1 MRCSSL
7 ATRINAIIV
16 FFLLRLAAGA
26 LGFFQHLIQHKR
38 KKTSF
43 PTFVGVGRDWSIPS
57 WSCIYVSSRFPFFLS
72 LSLPSLSDIIFS
84 SSFFF
89 SIYPRTRRE
98 RTNERKR
105 VPTIEK
111 YISTPGWQL
120 GQYRWPRNCLSKKK
134 KGKKTFSPLSFFLQH
149 RYIYRGKK
157 KKPPSALFQLR
168 AHSWNCCCCCTT
180 PWLFIPEPFPE
191 TSNDLKPHWYFLL
204 LFFLFF
210 YFSFLAPYVF

>member
-7 ATRINAIIV
+7 ATRINAIIL
-16 FFLLRLAAGA
+16 FFLLRLAAAGA

-72 LSLPSLSDIIFS
+72 LSPLSIWYYIFFF
-84 SSFFF
+84 FFF

-105 VPTIEK
+105 ASCTRDWEI
-111 YISTPGWQL
+111 YINPRLAARAISLATQL
-120 GQYRWPRNCLSKKK
+120 LEQKK

-149 RYIYRGKK
+149 RYI
-157 KKPPSALFQLR
+157 
-168 AHSWNCCCCCTT
+168 
-180 PWLFIPEPFPE
+180 
-191 TSNDLKPHWYFLL
+191 
-204 LFFLFF
+204 
-210 YFSFLAPYVF
+210 